1 MANNLTLDSTEPQE
15 SEFTPEEQE
24 NIAAGE
30 QLIEQQQ
37 ELLAGKYKN
46 AEELEKA
53 YIELQGKLGSN
64 EEPQEEGRKEEE
76 VEEEQPE
83 VSPAVQTLTDA
94 TQEYYANEGKL
105 SEETMAKF
113 TEMSSKDLVEAYL
126 KMQAENPQQQ
136 QQQASPDLS
145 DGEVNTIHNS
155 VGGEAQYNR
164 MVQWASENLDAKAIK
179 AFDNVVESG
188 QIDAIKLAVAGLK
201 SEYENA
207 NGYEGT
213 MIQGKAPNSSVETL
227 RSQAEVV
234 RAMQDPRYDTDPA
247 YRQDVFEKLERSS
260 IDY

>member
-1 MANNLTLDSTEPQE
+1 MANHLTLDSTEPQE

-30 QLIEQQQ
+30 ALAEQQQ

-64 EEPQEEGRKEEE
+64 EEPQEEGQNEEE
-76 VEEEQPE
+76 VAEVQEET
-83 VSPAVQTLTDA
+83 SPAVQTLTDA
-94 TQEYYANEGKL
+94 TQEYWANDGKL
-105 SEETMAKF
+105 SEETLDKF
-113 TEMSSKDLVEAYL
+113 SEMSSRDLVEAYL

-136 QQQASPDLS
+136 QQQTADLS
-145 DGEVNTIHNS
+145 DGEVNVIHNS

-164 MVQWASENLDAKAIK
+164 MVQWAADNLDAKAIK

-188 QIDAIKLAVAGLK
+188 QVDAIKLAVAGLK

-207 NGYEGT
+207 NGYEGK
-213 MIQGKAPNSSVETL
+213 MIQGKAPNSSLETF

-247 YRQDVFEKLERSS
+247 YRQDVFDKLERSS

>member
-1 MANNLTLDSTEPQE
+1 MANHLTLDSTEPQE

-30 QLIEQQQ
+30 ALAEQQQ

-64 EEPQEEGRKEEE
+64 EEPQEEGQNEEE
-76 VEEEQPE
+76 VAEVQEET
-83 VSPAVQTLTDA
+83 SPAVQTLTDA
-94 TQEYYANEGKL
+94 TQEYWANDGKL
-105 SEETMAKF
+105 SEETLDKF
-113 TEMSSKDLVEAYL
+113 SEMSSRDLVEAYL

-136 QQQASPDLS
+136 QQQTADLS
-145 DGEVNTIHNS
+145 DGEVNVIHNS

-164 MVQWASENLDAKAIK
+164 MVQWAADNLDAKAIK

-207 NGYEGT
+207 NGYEGK
-213 MIQGKAPNSSVETL
+213 MIQGKAPNSSLETF

-247 YRQDVFEKLERSS
+247 YRQDVFDKLERSS
-260 IDY
+260 IEY